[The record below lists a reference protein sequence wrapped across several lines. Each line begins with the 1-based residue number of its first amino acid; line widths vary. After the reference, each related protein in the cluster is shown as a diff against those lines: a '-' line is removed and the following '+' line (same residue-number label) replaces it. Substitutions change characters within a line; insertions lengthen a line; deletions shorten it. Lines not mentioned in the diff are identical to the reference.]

1 MAAKTLVVSRIVASV
16 QHMSGGSE
24 TNHRVA
30 FVTCAEFPDGHVDD
44 LPAVAPLADLGVD
57 VTFAVWD
64 DRSVD
69 WSAFDLVVLRSTWD
83 YPPRLDEFLEWA
95 ESIPNLRNSY
105 EAVRWSS
112 DKCYLATLAAA
123 GAPIIPTTFVEPGTD
138 ATDIV
143 EAVLAMAA
151 TADDFVVKPSVG
163 AGSMGAGRFQSD
175 DPNSVE
181 QAIKHIGS
189 LLEGDR
195 AAMIQPYLNAIDVA
209 GETALIYMSGE
220 FSHAIRKE
228 PMLAGGLAEFDGL
241 FGDERTSPIEP
252 TTAQRA
258 TAEAVFAAIPFD
270 QTELLYTRV
279 DLLPGVN
286 GTPLLLELELVE
298 PSLFMDG
305 MPEAGERFAA
315 AVAGAVAGRADR

>member
-1 MAAKTLVVSRIVASV
+1 MK
-16 QHMSGGSE
+16 GGSE

-44 LPAVAPLADLGVD
+44 LPAVAPLANLGVD

-64 DRSVD
+64 DRSID

-83 YPPRLDEFLEWA
+83 YPPRLEEFLEWA
-95 ESIPNLRNSY
+95 ESVPNLRNSY

-112 DKCYLATLAAA
+112 DKRYLAKLAAA
-123 GAPIIPTTFVEPGTD
+123 GAPIIPSAFVVPGTEP
-138 ATDIV
+138 TEIV

-151 TADDFVVKPSVG
+151 TTADFVVKPSVG
-163 AGSMGAGRFQSD
+163 AGSMGAGRFRSG

-181 QAIKHIGS
+181 QAIKHVRS
-189 LLEGDR
+189 LVEGDR
-195 AAMIQPYLNAIDVA
+195 AAMIQPYLDAIDVA
-209 GETALIYMSGE
+209 GETALVYMSGE

-252 TTAQRA
+252 TADQLA
-258 TAEAVFAAIPFD
+258 AAEVVLAALPFD
-270 QTELLYTRV
+270 RSELLYIRV
-279 DLLPGVN
+279 DLLPGAD
-286 GTPLLLELELVE
+286 GAPLLLELELVE

-305 MPEAGERFAA
+305 VPEAGKRFAA
-315 AVAGAVAGRADR
+315 AVAGAIAGRVGT